1 MKNNN
6 KKYIIETI
14 INVKNIYLVLLILI
28 FFLFGLILS
37 EIIDYI
43 FPEFDDK
50 VNDYRIII
58 EMIGEIGI
66 AYLIYYS
73 LTKYIEY
80 FINVLYNSIANSKPS
95 YLNQLLLIA
104 FSIGIYKHLKKSS
117 NKQNH
122 IMNKY
127 IETYKKYISS

>member
-1 MKNNN
+1 MKNINN

-43 FPEFDDK
+43 FPEFDENVDE
-50 VNDYRIII
+50 YRIII
-58 EMIGEIGI
+58 EMVGEIGI

-80 FINVLYNSIANSKPS
+80 FMV
-95 YLNQLLLIA
+95 
-104 FSIGIYKHLKKSS
+104 
-117 NKQNH
+117 
-122 IMNKY
+122 
-127 IETYKKYISS
+127 